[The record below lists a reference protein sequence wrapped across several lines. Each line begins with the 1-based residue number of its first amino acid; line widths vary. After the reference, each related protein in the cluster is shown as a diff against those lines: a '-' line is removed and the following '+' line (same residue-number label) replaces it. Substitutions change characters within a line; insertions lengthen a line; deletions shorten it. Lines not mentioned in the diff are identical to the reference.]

1 MAVRPGTPNL
11 IRTDWAR
18 NLNRVFPQEKGG
30 FDLPDVLL
38 GTVQLTQDAL
48 GTIPYVAV
56 SIFDLLGAADQTT
69 ILMATAIPEAYIGI
83 VDEVG
88 IQTDDAVSR
97 EMVLFLHYINAA
109 GDFSVPVHKQASG
122 ATASQ
127 WWAVSRRIIM
137 PPASKLELTVP
148 ALTAGKKLR
157 MTFAYLLVPAGQ
169 FAPRS

>member
-11 IRTDWAR
+11 IRTDWSR

-38 GTVQLTQDAL
+38 GTVQLTHDAL

-56 SIFDLLGAADQTT
+56 SIFDLLGAADQVS
-69 ILMATAIPEAYIGI
+69 ILQAVPIPEAYIAI
-83 VDEVG
+83 IDEIG
-88 IQTDDAVSR
+88 IQTDDTASR
-97 EMVLFLHYINAA
+97 VMVLFAHYINAV
-109 GDFSVPVHKQASG
+109 GDFSIPIFKQDSG

-127 WWAVSRRIIM
+127 WWPVQRRVIL
-137 PPASKLELTVP
+137 PPGGKLELTVP